1 MKNLV
6 MVERINEYRELISE
20 NSLYNGLELVLD
32 SQVLIDKVE
41 ELVEELMEDMD
52 DEDKI
57 EFYDGYVVDSVDVII
72 MEEFVNQLV
81 LNMLSEG
88 FVWDGT
94 ECWSIP
100 SKYVN
105 EKNSELDLTCYGI
118 VWDILPMDFDTS
130 VRERVSDRM
139 LDGIN
144 L

>member
-1 MKNLV
+1 MKNV
-6 MVERINEYRELISE
+6 VIVERINEYRELISE

-41 ELVEELMEDMD
+41 ELVVELMEDMD
-52 DEDKI
+52 EEDKI

-72 MEEFVNQLV
+72 MEEFVDQLV

-88 FVWDGT
+88 FVWDGK

-105 EKNSELDLTCYGI
+105 EKNDKFDLTCYGI

>member
-1 MKNLV
+1 MKNV
-6 MVERINEYRELISE
+6 VIVERINEYRELISE

-41 ELVEELMEDMD
+41 ELVVELMEDMD
-52 DEDKI
+52 EEDKI

-72 MEEFVNQLV
+72 MEEFVDKLV

-88 FVWDGT
+88 FVWDGK

-105 EKNSELDLTCYGI
+105 EKNDKFDLTCYGI